1 MPAPIVGRDGEWR
14 AIERLLEGAATGP
27 RVLVMEGAPGIG
39 KSSIW
44 RAALAE
50 SEERGFRNLVSA
62 PAETE
67 QGLPYTGLH
76 DLLSRIPDTDIAAL
90 PEPQA
95 RALRAA
101 LYRSDPSEG
110 TADAAAVAI
119 AASRLLQRMAER
131 GPLLLAVDDLQW
143 LDASSAAVFR
153 FCLRRLG
160 SARVAVLICRRSG
173 SADTA
178 GSDLAPADNMEQVA
192 VGPLSLGALHRI
204 VEERLGVRLARPA
217 LVRLHE
223 STEGNPY
230 LALELVRAYGP
241 EGPAAMLQGAPPPE
255 VLRTALGR
263 RIESL
268 PKQMRRLVEATAL
281 LGRPP
286 RSLLLRLMGGDDTTD
301 ATAANLA
308 RAERAGL
315 LRAEGDR
322 VRIDHPLLASVIA
335 GSILSTER
343 RGLHR
348 RIAEAI
354 DEGPERAR
362 HLAAASDGPDEAI
375 AAALDL
381 AAGGAAA
388 LGASIE
394 AADLRDL
401 ALRLTPTDRSTAV
414 GRRRLALAE
423 AFFTA
428 GDTGRARREL
438 EDALPAL
445 AERDQ
450 RLEGLLLLAR
460 VRWYEQET
468 EACVEIAEQALGEAA
483 DDRAWQARI
492 HAALSWMLDF
502 DLTRRL
508 THATAALELIDPD
521 AEPALQA
528 LPLLNQAWTRLLTG
542 HGADHAAIERADRLQ
557 QKAGRWDTSP
567 VPGYWAKAMDQPA
580 VARQRF
586 RGYLDQARASGEES
600 AVAGLLAYLAE
611 MECWVGN
618 VDEAEVLVEEAVE
631 AAEQTDQRVYLAIS
645 LGRRALVRT
654 YRGDL
659 AAGKADAERSLA
671 LAHPPLLPPG
681 PLAVLGLIA
690 LTEDDPER
698 ADDLLSQADAM
709 LEGIGM
715 REPASHRFHA
725 DHIEAVIRLGDLD
738 RAERLLERF
747 EARARSVPRP
757 WIVATAARCRGL
769 LLAARGDLPAA
780 LASFEAALTA
790 HEQLEM
796 PLELGRTLL
805 AHGQL
810 LRRAGRRK
818 LAEASFQRS
827 LELFDGLR
835 CRPWADRAR
844 GELERLGIHRGKEE
858 TLTPSEER
866 MARLAA
872 SGMTNRIIADRL
884 SISPKTVEANLARAY
899 AKLGIRS
906 RAELGAIMGTERDQH
921 R

>member
-1 MPAPIVGRDGEWR
+1 
-14 AIERLLEGAATGP
+14 
-27 RVLVMEGAPGIG
+27 MEGPPGIG

-44 RAALAE
+44 REALAG
-50 SEERGFRNLVSA
+50 SEERGFRKLVSA

-76 DLLSRIPDTDIAAL
+76 DLLGGIPDTDIAAL

-101 LYRSDPSEG
+101 LYRSDPSKG

-119 AASRLLQRMAER
+119 AASRLLQRIAER

-153 FCLRRLG
+153 FCLRRLS

-173 SADTA
+173 SPQGADPEI
-178 GSDLAPADNMEQVA
+178 APADIVEQLT
-192 VGPLSLGALHRI
+192 VGPLSLGALHR
-204 VEERLGVRLARPA
+204 VVQERLGVRLARPA
-217 LVRLHE
+217 LVRLHGW
-223 STEGNPY
+223 TEGNPY

-241 EGPAAMLQGAPPPE
+241 DGPAAMSQGAPPPE
-255 VLRTALGR
+255 ALRTALGR

-268 PKQMRRLVEATAL
+268 PKQMRRLLETTAL
-281 LGRPP
+281 LGRPA
-286 RSLLLRLMGGDDTTD
+286 RMLLVRLMGGDDD
-301 ATAANLA
+301 ATATNLA

-335 GSILSTER
+335 GSMPTAER
-343 RGLHR
+343 RALHR
-348 RIAEAI
+348 RIAEVM

-381 AAGGAAA
+381 AAASAAA

-394 AADLRDL
+394 AADLHDM
-401 ALRLTPTDRSTAV
+401 ALRLTPTDRSAAA

-423 AFFTA
+423 ALFTA

-468 EACVEIAEQALGEAA
+468 EACVEIAEQALAEAA

-557 QKAGRWDTSP
+557 QEAGRWDTSP

-618 VDEAEVLVEEAVE
+618 VDEAEVLVEEAME

-738 RAERLLERF
+738 RAELLLERF

-757 WIVATAARCRGL
+757 WIVATAARCRGP
-769 LLAARGDLPAA
+769 LLAAHGDLPAA

-818 LAEASFQRS
+818 LAEASFHRS
-827 LELFDGLR
+827 LELFDRLG

-844 GELERLGIHRGKEE
+844 GELERLGIHKGKEE

-872 SGMTNRIIADRL
+872 SGMTNRAIADRL

-906 RAELGAIMGTERDQH
+906 RAQLGAIMGTERG
-921 R
+921 RT